1 MLILPGFEGQQCD
14 QLAMARLIN
23 ISLLNLQGSF
33 LLNAYDMTLIWHKG
47 ITKEMNLSPTSL
59 EFVNLVSITFLHKI
73 QPPLIVGK
81 YLLVCIK
88 IFWVS
93 NQGWNSFQNYSKW
106 RKKLTEGWEM
116 ARTKPWFWN
125 YFYLR
130 LLNYHLFQKLKLLGK
145 ISNNLTII
153 LTLSLMYG
161 PNFPLIS
168 VAQHVRLLTFEMRG
182 MMLGKK

>member
-14 QLAMARLIN
+14 QLAMARLTN
-23 ISLLNLQGSF
+23 ISLLNPQGSF
-33 LLNAYDMTLIWHKG
+33 PLNAYDMTLIWHRG
-47 ITKEMNLSPTSL
+47 IFTPDLSPTSL
-59 EFVNLVSITFLHKI
+59 EFNLVSITFLHKI

-116 ARTKPWFWN
+116 ARTKTWCWN

-130 LLNYHLFQKLKLLGK
+130 LLNYHLSQKLKLLGK
-145 ISNNLTII
+145 ISNNLSII
-153 LTLSLMYG
+153 LTLSLMCG
-161 PNFPLIS
+161 PNFP
-168 VAQHVRLLTFEMRG
+168 
-182 MMLGKK
+182 

>member
-14 QLAMARLIN
+14 QLAMARLTN

-33 LLNAYDMTLIWHKG
+33 LLNSYNMTLIWHQG
-47 ITKEMNLSPTSL
+47 ILKKNNNNLSPTSL
-59 EFVNLVSITFLHKI
+59 EFFNLVSITFLHII

-116 ARTKPWFWN
+116 ARTKPWCWN

-130 LLNYHLFQKLKLLGK
+130 LL
-145 ISNNLTII
+145 
-153 LTLSLMYG
+153 SLI
-161 PNFPLIS
+161 PK
-168 VAQHVRLLTFEMRG
+168 T
-182 MMLGKK
+182 